1 MQDLMAEAERDLS
14 SLKASAEKITDVQTH
29 SDAQALA
36 KTGVRIYDYL
46 RSHPEKIRSANRFL
60 TYYLDTVGRILDQY
74 LTYQDADLRTAEVQA
89 FQRKV
94 RAVLPKLN
102 AGFETQLTALM
113 ASERFDAEADMKVM
127 EGLLNK
133 EGIQWETQQDGSD
146 S

>member
-1 MQDLMAEAERDLS
+1 M
-14 SLKASAEKITDVQTH
+14 
-29 SDAQALA
+29 
-36 KTGVRIYDYL
+36 RIYDYL

-102 AGFETQLTALM
+102 AGFEAQLTALM
-113 ASERFDAEADMKVM
+113 ASERFDAER
-127 EGLLNK
+127 
-133 EGIQWETQQDGSD
+133 T
-146 S
+146 